1 MVKKE
6 YNDVLREEFLGGEKL
21 KKILENQ
28 QYVIVGKNSGVKIC
42 EWTKKSL
49 RGEGVCWKEK
59 FYGIKSH
66 RCAEMSPAV
75 MWCENYCLHCW
86 RAIENNLG
94 MKLNEYDEPEKII
107 EGIIEGRKKLLSGFG
122 GYKDV
127 DRQKLKE
134 AVEPT
139 LFTLSLS
146 GEATIYPKLAELI
159 KLIRKRGAVSFLVT
173 NGLNPEKLK
182 ELEKKNALPTQ
193 LAISLNAGNK
203 KLYDKWHRS
212 LKKNAWEKLNESL
225 ELMKKLKGK
234 TRRVIRMT
242 LVKGDSKNKESQSDQ
257 VVGDSLSLKLKRPQ
271 SGAKEFSLSSPNNIS
286 NMTDDDVKD
295 YAGLIKKAQPDFI
308 HVKGFM
314 SVGFS
319 RKRFTYEQMP
329 LHPEIQA
336 FAKKLAKELKNE
348 DYVIKA
354 DEERSRVVLIAKK
367 GVRLKIDMKKV

>member
-1 MVKKE
+1 MIKE
-6 YNDVLREEFLGGEKL
+6 TKGVCRRKFLGGERL
-21 KKILENQ
+21 KKTLENQ
-28 QYVIVGKNSGVKIC
+28 QYVIVGKHSGVKIC

-94 MKLNEYDEPEKII
+94 MKLNEYDEPEEII
-107 EGIIEGRKKLLSGFG
+107 EDVIEGRKKLLSGFG

-127 DRQKLKE
+127 DKQKLKE

-159 KLIRKRGAVSFLVT
+159 RLIRKRGAVSFLVT

-203 KLYDKWHRS
+203 ELYDRWHRS

-225 ELMKKLKGK
+225 ELMKKFKGK

-242 LVKGDSKNKESQSDQ
+242 LVKGDSK
-257 VVGDSLSLKLKRPQ
+257 
-271 SGAKEFSLSSPNNIS
+271 SPNNIS
-286 NMTDDDVKD
+286 NMTDDDVNE
-295 YAGLIKKAQPDFI
+295 YAMLIKKTRPDFI

-329 LHPEIQA
+329 LHHEIQA
-336 FAKKLAKELKNE
+336 FAKKLAKELEKEN
-348 DYVIKA
+348 YVIKA

-367 GVRLKIDMKKV
+367 GVKLKIQKI